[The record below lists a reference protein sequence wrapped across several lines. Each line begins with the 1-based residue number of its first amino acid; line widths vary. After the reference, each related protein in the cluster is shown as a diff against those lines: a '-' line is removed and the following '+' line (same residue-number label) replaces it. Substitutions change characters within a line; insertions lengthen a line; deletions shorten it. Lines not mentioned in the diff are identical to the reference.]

1 MNTMDFQFIKKNK
14 PNLWPLENERLDNLK
29 SSVKIVE
36 ITMIKNQEGRYVQH
50 KTGNEMYISI
60 NRIYRNNIGG
70 LSPNY
75 SMVIF
80 KIM

>member
-1 MNTMDFQFIKKNK
+1 MDFQFIKKNK
-14 PNLWPLENERLDNLK
+14 PNLWPFENERLHKLK
-29 SSVKIVE
+29 STVKIVE
-36 ITMIKNQEGRYVQH
+36 IIIIKNQEGRYVQH
-50 KTGNEMYISI
+50 KTGNEMYIAI
-60 NRIYRNNIGG
+60 NRIYRNNIRG